1 MTRRDEVIVWLA
13 CMTVSAA
20 SAAPAGAAEGGRAF
34 SVASDKFGPVYRV
47 DMKKVKSAA
56 DLRAVPGVKIAW
68 NLHGPNA
75 SLLAGARDF
84 DGDGKIDLVAGIEAK
99 GIRRIARYTQD
110 GRRIWSSE
118 RINTGLGHESGLAIR
133 DLDGDGKYE
142 AVFNVHRQLWRL
154 DADTGKTK
162 WKIDLPECR
171 DNYQASVVGRFLDR
185 KRLAVVCRVYRDV
198 TCYDAA
204 GRKVW
209 VHRIDNKDL
218 YGHEMVSCDADGDGL
233 DEVYVSLNGKFL
245 ALGGDGKVRW
255 SDTNCRNHSDFIL
268 RGDVDGDGD
277 REIVYDRDG
286 CTARRGPIVC
296 ADGTAGKPVRQW
308 IYARPG
314 KDHLQRATLGDFD
327 PSRKGLELA
336 AVGKKRGLGGL
347 IMWGEAGKHA
357 WRKDIPAGWVTCG
370 DWNGDKT
377 PDIMVSLALSDACAW
392 EVWNGAGKRLY
403 AIVGIGA
410 MPLGIESAGRRRPDL
425 DGNGKADVLLSAGGG
440 YIVLM
445 ESP

>member
-1 MTRRDEVIVWLA
+1 MIRRSEVIVWAACLIVLA
-13 CMTVSAA
+13 AA
-20 SAAPAGAAEGGRAF
+20 AAAEGAVEGGKAF
-34 SVASDKFGPVYRV
+34 TVTADEFGVVYRV

-68 NLHGPNA
+68 NLRGPNA
-75 SLLAGARDF
+75 SWLGNARDF
-84 DGDGKIDLVAGIEAK
+84 DGDGKIDLIAGVETK
-99 GIRRIARYTQD
+99 DGRRIARYTQD

-118 RINTGLGHESGLAIR
+118 RINGGLGHESGLAIA

-142 AVFNVHRQLWRL
+142 VVFNVHRQLWCM
-154 DADTGKTK
+154 DADTGRTK
-162 WKIDLPECR
+162 WKIDLPHCR

-185 KRLAVVCRVYRDV
+185 KLLAVVCRVARDV
-198 TCYDAA
+198 TCYDAV

-209 VHRIDNKDL
+209 SHRIDNKDL

-245 ALGGDGKVRW
+245 ALGGDGKPRW
-255 SDTNCRNHSDFIL
+255 SDTTCRNHSDFIL
-268 RGDVDGDGD
+268 CGDVDGDGD

-296 ADGTAGKPVRQW
+296 AGGTAGKVQRQW
-308 IYARPG
+308 TYARPG

-336 AVGKKRGLGGL
+336 AVGKKAGLGGL
-347 IMWGEAGKHA
+347 IMWGAAGKHA
-357 WRKDIPAGWVTCG
+357 WRRDIPAGWVTCG
-370 DWNGDKT
+370 DWNGDKMAE
-377 PDIMVSLALSDACAW
+377 IMVSLARGGAGAW

-403 AIVGIGA
+403 AVVGIGA
-410 MPLGIESAGRRRPDL
+410 MPLGIESAGRRRADL
-425 DGNGKADVLLSAGGG
+425 DGNGKADVLLLAGGG

>member
-1 MTRRDEVIVWLA
+1 MTRRDEVILRAACLIVSLA
-13 CMTVSAA
+13 ST
-20 SAAPAGAAEGGRAF
+20 APAGAEEGGKAF
-34 SVASDKFGPVYRV
+34 TIVNDKFGVVYRV

-68 NLHGPNA
+68 NLRGPNA
-75 SLLAGARDF
+75 SWLGNARDF
-84 DGDGKIDLVAGIEAK
+84 DGDGKIDLVAGVETK
-99 GIRRIARYTQD
+99 GIRRVARYTQD

-118 RINTGLGHESGLAIR
+118 RINGGLGHESGLAIE

-142 AVFNVHRQLWRL
+142 VVFNVHRQLWCM
-154 DADTGKTK
+154 DADTGRTK

-171 DNYQASVVGRFLDR
+171 DNYQASVVGHFLDR

-198 TCYDAA
+198 TCYDAS
-204 GRKVW
+204 GREIW
-209 VHRIDNKDL
+209 SHSIDNKDL

-245 ALGGDGKVRW
+245 ALGGDGKLRW
-255 SDTNCRNHSDFIL
+255 SDSTCRNHSDFIL
-268 RGDVDGDGD
+268 CGDVDGDGD

-296 ADGTAGKPVRQW
+296 VDGTAGKVQRQW
-308 IYARPG
+308 TCARPG

-327 PSRKGLELA
+327 PSRRGLELA
-336 AVGKKRGLGGL
+336 AVGKKLGLGGL
-347 IMWGEAGKHA
+347 IMWGAAGRHA

-377 PDIMVSLALSDACAW
+377 TEIMVSLARGGAGAW

-403 AIVGIGA
+403 AVVGIGA
-410 MPLGIESAGRRRPDL
+410 MPLGIESAGRRRADL
-425 DGNGKADVLLSAGGG
+425 DGNGKADVLLLAGGG

-445 ESP
+445 EAP